1 MEELDTFYE
10 DNFGE
15 DKVFYFEQARI
26 KLKQLLA
33 YDVHVL
39 LNNEELPF
47 VDFEGNELI
56 TNQ

>member
-15 DKVFYFEQARI
+15 DKVFYFEKARI